1 MLHFLTSSCI
11 QLFSPNYTLPSV
23 SCCRRKGPCTHL
35 ETLVQRTS
43 KCSRTPTLWTS
54 GFMAGAREMNEWGHM
69 RLKGSFSTGKK
80 IINIALLLVLKGSV
94 KSLSV
99 SITDTVSYFLWHE
112 VSSSMLIALS
122 FTNTFKLVL
131 RFSCTSNVSFSNHL

>member
-1 MLHFLTSSCI
+1 M
-11 QLFSPNYTLPSV
+11 
-23 SCCRRKGPCTHL
+23 
-35 ETLVQRTS
+35 QRTS

-69 RLKGSFSTGKK
+69 RLKGSFSKGKK

-99 SITDTVSYFLWHE
+99 SITDTMSYFLWHE
-112 VSSSMLIALS
+112 VSSMLIALS
-122 FTNTFKLVL
+122 FTNTFKLLISPLVIICKWGSS
-131 RFSCTSNVSFSNHL
+131 REQVSVSMYYLNAGILFAKSSSL

>member
-1 MLHFLTSSCI
+1 M
-11 QLFSPNYTLPSV
+11 
-23 SCCRRKGPCTHL
+23 
-35 ETLVQRTS
+35 QRTS

-69 RLKGSFSTGKK
+69 RLKGSFSKGKK
-80 IINIALLLVLKGSV
+80 IINIALVLKGSV

-99 SITDTVSYFLWHE
+99 SITDTMSYFLWHE
-112 VSSSMLIALS
+112 VSSMLIALS

-131 RFSCTSNVSFSNHL
+131 RFSCTSNISFSNHL

>member
-1 MLHFLTSSCI
+1 M
-11 QLFSPNYTLPSV
+11 
-23 SCCRRKGPCTHL
+23 
-35 ETLVQRTS
+35 QRTS

-54 GFMAGAREMNEWGHM
+54 GFMTGAREMNEWGHM
-69 RLKGSFSTGKK
+69 RLKGSFSKGKK

-99 SITDTVSYFLWHE
+99 SITDTMSYFLCHE
-112 VSSSMLIALS
+112 VSSMLIALS

-131 RFSCTSNVSFSNHL
+131 RFCCTSNVSFSNHL